1 MSPRFITNIALALAG
16 GFLVVASQAFRPG
29 LTGWLAFAIGI
40 GVVVVVGAAQLDRSR
55 GSLQRALDAMT
66 AALAVWTIVASV
78 VFTGTTLTWLSVG
91 EALGLV
97 AVALAGLTA
106 HELSSERIVHAVKM
120 TPAEARESG
129 RSDQFSAAA

>member
-78 VFTGTTLTWLSVG
+78 VFTGTTLTWLSLG
-91 EALGLV
+91 EALGFV

-120 TPAEARESG
+120 MPAEARESG